1 MITALVI
8 TLREGVEAAL
18 IVCLLLAAVEALA
31 RPDLRRPIFLG
42 VAAALLASV
51 LGAFLLR
58 AQAVNEELFEGVL
71 MLVAAVLV
79 GSTMLWM
86 WRTSRFL
93 KKSIEE
99 RVGALSASGRGAALG
114 LFALAFFMVVR
125 EGAEAVLFL
134 TASTLSTGT
143 VSAAIGGAL
152 GLLLAIA
159 FGVAFVRGS
168 LRMDLG
174 RFFAVTG
181 LVLSLLVV
189 QLLIGGIHE
198 LGEAQV
204 ISVSKREMAIV
215 GPIVRNNVLFLLA
228 VVLIPL
234 FLVVVPSR
242 RGGLASSDAPDP
254 AEARKRRAKA
264 LRDRRLRWATA
275 SLSVLVAVLL
285 AANYVQGL
293 GDKTLSPARPVQAVE
308 GAVEIPLSV
317 LATGGFHRFAFDA
330 AGVPVRFIV
339 VRSGSGWKVAVDA
352 CEICG
357 AAGYNAE
364 GGAVICRLCDSP
376 INAETIGRPGGCNP
390 VPLPFSETPSA
401 LRIAASDLVAAAGRF
416 KNASR

>member
-1 MITALVI
+1 MITAFVI

-18 IVCLLLAAVEALA
+18 IVCLLLAAVHALG

-42 VAAALLASV
+42 VGAALLAS
-51 LGAFLLR
+51 GAGASLLR
-58 AQAVNEELFEGVL
+58 TQAVNEELFEGVL
-71 MLVAAVLV
+71 MLVAAFMV
-79 GSTMLWM
+79 GSAMVWM

-93 KKSIEE
+93 KKSIDE
-99 RVGALSASGRGAALG
+99 RVGVLSAEGRGAAVG

-134 TASTLSTGT
+134 TASTLSTST
-143 VSAAIGGAL
+143 VAAAVGGAL
-152 GLLLAIA
+152 GLLLAVA
-159 FGVAFVRGS
+159 FGVAFARGS

-198 LGEAQV
+198 LGEAEV
-204 ISVSKREMAIV
+204 IPVSKREMALV
-215 GPIVRNNVLFLLA
+215 GPIVRNNVLFVLA
-228 VVLIPL
+228 VVLAPFFFVL
-234 FLVVVPSR
+234 VPSR
-242 RGGLASSDAPDP
+242 RREADPSEAPDA
-254 AEARKRRAKA
+254 AEARKRRAQA

-275 SLSVLVAVLL
+275 ALSLLVAALL
-285 AANYVQGL
+285 GANYVQGW
-293 GDKTLSPARPVQAVE
+293 GEKPLSPAQPVQASA
-308 GAVEIPLSV
+308 GAVEIPLAA

-330 AGVPVRFIV
+330 AGVSVRFIV
-339 VRSGSGWKVAVDA
+339 LRHGSGWKVAFDA

-364 GGAVICRLCDSP
+364 PGAVICRLCDSP

-401 LRIAASDLVAAAGRF
+401 LRIAASDLVAGARRF
-416 KNASR
+416 KNASS

>member
-99 RVGALSASGRGAALG
+99 RVGALSAGGRGAALG

>member
-1 MITALVI
+1 MIAAFVI

-18 IVCLLLAAVEALA
+18 IVCLLLAAVEALGRA
-31 RPDLRRPIFLG
+31 DLRRPIFLG
-42 VAAALLASV
+42 VGAALLASL
-51 LGAFLLR
+51 LGALLLR
-58 AQAVNEELFEGVL
+58 AEAVNEELFEGIL
-71 MLVAAVLV
+71 MLVAAVMV
-79 GSTMLWM
+79 GSTMVWM

-93 KKSIEE
+93 RKNIEQ
-99 RVGALSASGRGAALG
+99 RVAALSSSRRSAALG

-143 VSAAIGGAL
+143 VAAAVGGAL
-152 GLLLAIA
+152 GLVLAIA
-159 FGVAFVRGS
+159 FGVAFARGS

-174 RFFAVTG
+174 HFFAVTG

-204 ISVSKREMAIV
+204 IAVSKREMAIV
-215 GPIVRNNVLFLLA
+215 GPIVRNNVLFVLA
-228 VVLIPL
+228 IVLAPL
-234 FLVVVPSR
+234 FFVAIPSR
-242 RGGLASSDAPDP
+242 RQAAPPDAGGP
-254 AEARKRRAKA
+254 AEARKRRALA

-275 SLSVLVAVLL
+275 SLSLLVAVLL
-285 AANYVQGL
+285 GANYVQGW
-293 GDKTLSPARPVQAVE
+293 GDKPLSPAQPVEASE
-308 GAVEIPLSV
+308 GTIEIPLSA

-330 AGVPVRFIV
+330 GVTSVRFIV
-339 VRSGSGWKVAVDA
+339 VRSASGWKVALDA

-376 INAETIGRPGGCNP
+376 INAETIGRTGGCNP
-390 VPLPFSETPSA
+390 IPLPFVETGSG
-401 LRIAASDLVAAAGRF
+401 LRIAAADLLAAAGRF